1 MANCSPHCASTCP
14 LPADLRTIMS
24 HALTC
29 KSFIA
34 GAGTPQAKN
43 IEGCCRAMMS
53 ALGSDSGIYL
63 DLDDIRSLLGQGHL
77 SLGYGQSPASAEDII
92 KACRDSVQGLLTEN
106 PGMMQNATS
115 ALVIIRTPRH
125 ATIKLSAVR
134 EGLREIWQHGPDSA
148 NRIYSCIAS
157 ENSTDRHEVYTLVVN
172 DTHSRAI
179 DQQMAA
185 NRYLTLDAALLK
197 ISRLLDQTESEA
209 ILLRRACRML
219 TKHQRCSTSLIQRK
233 LRLGHSR
240 TSNLMAQLEREGIVG
255 SISSN
260 GLRQVLVRF

>member
-1 MANCSPHCASTCP
+1 MENCSHHCASSCP
-14 LPADLRTIMS
+14 LPNDLR
-24 HALTC
+24 
-29 KSFIA
+29 IA
-34 GAGTPQAKN
+34 IKGASLPLGAAAAQPVN
-43 IEGCCRAMMS
+43 VEGCCQAVMS
-53 ALGSDSGIYL
+53 ALGPDSVISIEL
-63 DLDDIRSLLGQGHL
+63 DEVRSLIGQGYL
-77 SLGYGQSPASAEDII
+77 SLGYGQAPTDTGNIIQACKAS
-92 KACRDSVQGLLTEN
+92 VHGLLTEN
-106 PGMMQNATS
+106 PDLLQTATGV
-115 ALVIIRTPRH
+115 LVIIRTPQN
-125 ATIKLSAVR
+125 AAVKLSEIR
-134 EGLREIWQHGPDSA
+134 TGLREIWQHSPDSA
-148 NRIYSCIAS
+148 QRLYSCIAS
-157 ENSTDRHEVYTLVVN
+157 EATTGRHEVYTLVVN
-172 DTHSRAI
+172 DNHSRAI
-179 DQQMAA
+179 DQQLAA